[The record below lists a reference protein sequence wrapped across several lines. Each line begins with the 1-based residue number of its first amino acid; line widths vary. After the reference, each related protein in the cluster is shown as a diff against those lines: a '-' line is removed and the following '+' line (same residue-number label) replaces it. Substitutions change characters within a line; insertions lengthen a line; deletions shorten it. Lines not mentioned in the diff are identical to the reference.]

1 MPRWDAASGTPFV
14 SFTVPALEL
23 RRLLEIARGAQE
35 AFTLTYVRLPG
46 ALGDNAWRANASG
59 PRISLSEDGRGGRRC
74 LVDGAHDGATSVR
87 ALLAP
92 FGGALLGLNL
102 GNMGGSACDADEIA
116 LLPPPPRWLGWL
128 ALFFP
133 LPVLNHDELPCM
145 D

>member
-23 RRLLEIARGAQE
+23 RRLLQIARGAQE
-35 AFTLTYVRLPG
+35 PFTLTYVRLPG

-74 LVDGAHDGATSVR
+74 LVDGATSVR
-87 ALLAP
+87 TLLAP
-92 FGGALLGLNL
+92 FGGTSVGTLLGLNI
-102 GNMGGSACDADEIA
+102 GDIGGSACDADEIA

>member
-23 RRLLEIARGAQE
+23 RRLLQIARGSQE

-87 ALLAP
+87 TLLAP

-102 GNMGGSACDADEIA
+102 GGSACDADEIA